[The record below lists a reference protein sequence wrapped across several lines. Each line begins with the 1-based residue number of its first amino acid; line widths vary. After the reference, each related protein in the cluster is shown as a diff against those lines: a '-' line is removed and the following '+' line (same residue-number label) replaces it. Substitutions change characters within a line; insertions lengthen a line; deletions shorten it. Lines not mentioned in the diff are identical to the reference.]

1 MLILVMLRGRH
12 RGLPIAIDR
21 AVLLPG
27 KGLMERMDRELKGP
41 RGHQAVSGG
50 RDLKKDKKTTKNEIN
65 RDRETASERGSGNNE
80 ASLV

>member
-41 RGHQAVSGG
+41 RGHQAVSGS
-50 RDLKKDKKTTKNEIN
+50 RHLKKEKKTTKNENN
-65 RDRETASERGSGNNE
+65 RDREMASERGSGNSE
-80 ASLV
+80 ASRV